1 MFTDTRE
8 YVTLISRIE
17 EEAKRHTEAR
27 QRRFNEEILR
37 LLEPVRNHIQFN
49 LQESKIKER
58 AIERVEDVA
67 MISKYAV
74 EKTGLK

>member
-1 MFTDTRE
+1 M
-8 YVTLISRIE
+8 ISRIE